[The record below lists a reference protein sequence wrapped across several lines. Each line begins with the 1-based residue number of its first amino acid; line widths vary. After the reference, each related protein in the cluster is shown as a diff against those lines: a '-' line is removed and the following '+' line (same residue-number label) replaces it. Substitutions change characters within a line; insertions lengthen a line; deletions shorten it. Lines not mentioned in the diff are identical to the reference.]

1 MNEHDMILI
10 QVLTASYKKQFVWYI
25 DLRDLVR
32 KILSR
37 LILSRGNMSELMIGL
52 GKKKKLLESI
62 ESERSRVNESVLR
75 WQEIK
80 KKIAVC
86 EETTTLNEVLETT
99 SIAIKEFLDEEEKL
113 KRYLEGIVK
122 KETSCQKQS
131 SI

>member
-10 QVLTASYKKQFVWYI
+10 QELTASYKKQFVWYI
-25 DLRDLVR
+25 DLRDLVQ

-99 SIAIKEFLDEEEKL
+99 SIAIK
-113 KRYLEGIVK
+113 
-122 KETSCQKQS
+122 
-131 SI
+131 